1 MNTMNNYKAKVIAVM
16 NQKGGVGKTTTVMNL
31 GVGLARLGFRVL
43 LLDADPQGSLTVSL
57 GVKNHEELPVTLASI
72 MNTVMDGSLTVPTYG
87 IVHHKERVDYVP
99 ANRSLSGTANAL
111 KTAENREYI
120 LKTYV
125 DSLREWYDFILI
137 DCLPSLGVLAINCLV
152 AADSVIIP
160 CHPAYLSTKGLG
172 QLFGTIGRVQRNL
185 NPNLVIDGILLTVVE
200 IWTRNAREIIDALRD
215 GIGKRVHI
223 YTTMIPKS
231 VRAVECC
238 NTGVSIFRHNP
249 SGKVAEAYARFTL
262 EVLAYGNEA
271 AKAN

>member
-43 LLDADPQGSLTVSL
+43 LIDADPQGSLTVSL

-125 DSLREWYDFILI
+125 DSCVRCAEPLKFATRRKRKPLH
-137 DCLPSLGVLAINCLV
+137 VVTANR
-152 AADSVIIP
+152 
-160 CHPAYLSTKGLG
+160 
-172 QLFGTIGRVQRNL
+172 QGRCCKQ
-185 NPNLVIDGILLTVVE
+185 
-200 IWTRNAREIIDALRD
+200 
-215 GIGKRVHI
+215 
-223 YTTMIPKS
+223 YT
-231 VRAVECC
+231 
-238 NTGVSIFRHNP
+238 G
-249 SGKVAEAYARFTL
+249 
-262 EVLAYGNEA
+262 
-271 AKAN
+271 AK

>member
-1 MNTMNNYKAKVIAVM
+1 MKHAKVISIM
-16 NQKGGVGKTTTVMNL
+16 NQKGGVGKTTTALNL

-43 LLDADPQGSLTVSL
+43 LIDADPQGSLTVSL
-57 GVKNHEELPVTLASI
+57 GVKNHEELPVTVASI
-72 MNTVMDGSLTVPTYG
+72 MNMVMKDSLPMPTYG
-87 IVHHKERVDYVP
+87 IIHHQERVDYIP

-111 KTAENREYI
+111 KNAENRECI

-137 DCLPSLGVLAINCLV
+137 DCLPSLGIMAINCLV

-200 IWTRNAREIIDALRD
+200 IWTRNAREIINALRD
-215 GIGKRVHI
+215 GIGKRIPI
-223 YTTMIPKS
+223 YTAMIPKS
-231 VRAVECC
+231 VRTIECS
-238 NTGVSIFRHNP
+238 NMGKSIFRHNP